1 MPENIE
7 NLSDEEIEERDK
19 KMSETIDKLIQIGE
33 KFMDTDDYKN
43 SPLSDEY
50 KSRIVRVFPIFVDT
64 AMKGDMKE
72 FLREVQHMDA
82 GDAFVLGMLTG
93 RLFFSMAKDRM

>member
-7 NLSDEEIEERDK
+7 NLSDEEIDERDK

-50 KSRIVRVFPIFVDT
+50 KSRIVKVFPIFANT

-72 FLREVQHMDA
+72 FLKRVQYMDA
-82 GDAFVLGMLTG
+82 GDAFVMGMLTG
-93 RLFFSMAKDRM
+93 RLFFNMAKDRM

>member
-7 NLSDEEIEERDK
+7 NLSDEKIEERDK
-19 KMSETIDKLIQIGE
+19 KMSETIDKLIQIGG

-50 KSRIVRVFPIFVDT
+50 KCIIVTVFPIFVDT

-72 FLREVQHMDA
+72 FLKRVQYMDA
-82 GDAFVLGMLTG
+82 GDAFVMGMLTG
-93 RLFFSMAKDRM
+93 RLFFNTTKDHI

>member
-50 KSRIVRVFPIFVDT
+50 KRRIVKVFPMFIDVAT
-64 AMKGDMKE
+64 KGDMKE
-72 FLREVQHMDA
+72 FLMKAQHMDA
-82 GDAFVLGMLTG
+82 GDAFVVGMLTG
-93 RLFFSMAKDRM
+93 RLFFNTAKDHI